1 MQNQPYQPPAGTPK
15 GEDRPE
21 TSLLDRNDL
30 LENLSRSARLDRQS
44 EAVPTPYW
52 GNTLLGSS
60 AVRLQ
65 LEVQGHNEAPIR
77 VSIQDQ
83 LVIGRAASDVS
94 DDIDIDLTLY
104 GAQRQGVSRRHVMII
119 KEGNLLKVA
128 DLGSTNG
135 TYLNGVRLQP
145 HQPRLLRT
153 GDRLS
158 LGELVLKVSSL
169 I

>member
-1 MQNQPYQPPAGTPK
+1 MQNQPYQPPGGTPD

-30 LENLSRSARLDRQS
+30 LENLSRSARLDQRS
-44 EAVPTPYW
+44 EAVPNPYW
-52 GNTLLGSS
+52 GKTLLAS
-60 AVRLQ
+60 AVQLQ
-65 LEVQGHNEAPIR
+65 LAVQGYNESPIR
-77 VSIQDQ
+77 VNIQDD
-83 LVIGRAASDVS
+83 LVIGRAVADVS

-104 GAQRQGVSRRHVMII
+104 GAQRQGVSRRHVVII
-119 KEGNLLKVA
+119 REGNLLKVA

-158 LGELVLKVSSL
+158 LGEMVLEVSSL

>member
-1 MQNQPYQPPAGTPK
+1 MQNQPYQPPAGTPN

-52 GNTLLGSS
+52 GNSLLAS

-65 LEVQGHNEAPIR
+65 LEVQGHNEAPIH

-83 LVIGRAASDVS
+83 LVIGRAVSDASDDV
-94 DDIDIDLTLY
+94 DIDLTLY

-119 KEGNLLKVA
+119 KEGSLLKVA

-145 HQPRLLRT
+145 SQPRLLRT

>member
-1 MQNQPYQPPAGTPK
+1 MQNQPHQPPAGTPA
-15 GEDRPE
+15 GQDRPE
-21 TSLLDRNDL
+21 TSVLNHEDL
-30 LENLSRSARLDRQS
+30 LENLSRSARLDQHS
-44 EAVPTPYW
+44 EAVPNPYW
-52 GNTLLGSS
+52 GNTLLVS

-77 VSIQDQ
+77 ASIQDQ
-83 LVIGRAASDVS
+83 LVIGRAVSGTPDQPDV
-94 DDIDIDLTLY
+94 DLTLF

-119 KEGNLLKVA
+119 REGNLLKVA

-145 HQPRLLRT
+145 NQPRLLRT

-158 LGELVLKVSSL
+158 LGELVLRVSSL
-169 I
+169 T

>member
-1 MQNQPYQPPAGTPK
+1 MQNQPYQPPAGTP
-15 GEDRPE
+15 GGQDQPE
-21 TSLLDRNDL
+21 TSVLSQNDL
-30 LENLSRSARLDRQS
+30 LENLSRSARADRRS
-44 EAVPTPYW
+44 DAVPTPYW
-52 GNTLLGSS
+52 GNTLLGTS
-60 AVRLQ
+60 VRLQ

-77 VSIQDQ
+77 ASIQDE
-83 LVIGRAASDVS
+83 LVIGRAVAGTPDQPDV
-94 DDIDIDLTLY
+94 DLTLF
-104 GAQRQGVSRRHVMII
+104 GAQRQGVSRRHVLII
-119 KEGNLLKVA
+119 REGSLLKVA

-158 LGELVLKVSSL
+158 LGELVLEVSSL

>member
-1 MQNQPYQPPAGTPK
+1 MQNQTDKPPAGTPA
-15 GEDRPE
+15 DQNWPE
-21 TSLLDRNDL
+21 TTALDQADL

-52 GNTLLGSS
+52 GSNMLLES

-65 LEVQGHNEAPIR
+65 LEVQGDIETLLR
-77 VSIQDQ
+77 VSIQDY
-83 LVIGRAASDVS
+83 LVIGRAASDAP
-94 DDIDIDLTLY
+94 DQPHIDLTPY

-145 HQPRLLRT
+145 NQPRLLRT

-169 I
+169 T

>member
-1 MQNQPYQPPAGTPK
+1 MQNQPYQPPAGTPN

-21 TSLLDRNDL
+21 TSLLDRHDL

-44 EAVPTPYW
+44 DAVPTPYW
-52 GNTLLGSS
+52 GNTLLVG

-65 LEVQGHNEAPIR
+65 LEVQDHSEAPIR

-83 LVIGRAASDVS
+83 LVIGRAVS
-94 DDIDIDLTLY
+94 DGSDDVDIDLTLY

-119 KEGNLLKVA
+119 REGNLLKVA